1 MTERAQQ
8 IVSST
13 LELTLRPK
21 SGDRA
26 KVIATALREV
36 VNLSNDWVELDSW
49 DVRNVVYVSDILEIA
64 DELEAL

>member
-1 MTERAQQ
+1 MTIRAEQ
-8 IVSST
+8 IVNAT
-13 LELTLRPK
+13 LELTLRPQ

-36 VNLSNDWVELDSW
+36 VEQYRVGGLLYCNDVLNL
-49 DVRNVVYVSDILEIA
+49 A

>member
-1 MTERAQQ
+1 MTIRAQELLDA
-8 IVSST
+8 SM
-13 LELTLRPK
+13 ELTLRPQ

>member
-1 MTERAQQ
+1 MTIRAEQ
-8 IVSST
+8 IVNAT
-13 LELTLRPK
+13 LELTLRPQ

-26 KVIATALREV
+26 KVIAAALREV

-64 DELEAL
+64 DEVEAL